1 MPLIPDPRSKLARN
15 FKEGL
20 DLTDIMPGGMGMA
33 AKMSSPA
40 VDVLERWIRRFRKD
54 KPPTVPLKNIEKAL
68 KNEYERRTKKI
79 LVKRPMDDPLYSAM
93 VEPPFS
99 ESLRYVRGR
108 SIEPRSYM
116 GPENLPVPG
125 QPAIHRPLGAKEKDP
140 FGELWDFIETIRKPK
155 IEDDLEGHPVIRR
168 ARDVYA
174 EELARNWKKK

>member
-40 VDVLERWIRRFRKD
+40 VDVLSRWIRRFRKD

-68 KNEYERRTKKI
+68 KHEYKRRTQ
-79 LVKRPMDDPLYSAM
+79 LGLGNVSDSFD
-93 VEPPFS
+93 
-99 ESLRYVRGR
+99 RGNQR
-108 SIEPRSYM
+108 MWHHPIEQRSYM
-116 GPENLPVPG
+116 GPENLPVPVPSLQRG
-125 QPAIHRPLGAKEKDP
+125 DLAYNYVPNIHRPLGAQEKDP
-140 FGELWDFIETIRKPK
+140 FEELWDFVQGLRK
-155 IEDDLEGHPVIRR
+155 GHPPNAWPMYRTPS
-168 ARDVYA
+168 DVHA